1 MHKKILLLSIMPFCL
16 AYGVKPGSD
25 KPHKDGNWCDVCRY
39 AAVGT
44 IQELA
49 KHGKLPDLEIV
60 SSQAGREVGATAAK
74 ELAGI
79 VAAPTTKQ
87 LTDDLGKN
95 AGATAA
101 TALGA
106 ATVTAAKIGACVAAA
121 AGTVYV
127 AEKVA
132 DRCFPV
138 EQEQAKRA
146 EAAIEAFK
154 STVVLE
160 DMRAERRADHA
171 FTQCLTYFP
180 KQIRNSLECPG
191 NCMDDYRKLVL
202 LGQQAVADEKLV
214 RLKKADDCPV
224 PAMSAHE
231 AEQEVRKSFEE
242 NLNGPMRAIET
253 VKSTYYSWLWSSS
266 GVTIE
271 LPEKTIVL
279 LEGRSSLD
287 PARFAKLYAEI
298 ITAKYPHIKVC
309 LADLVVDKK
318 GYPARIAVHLTI
330 DGNKVYP
337 KTGPAIV

>member
-1 MHKKILLLSIMPFCL
+1 MHKKILLLSIMSFCL

-60 SSQAGREVGATAAK
+60 SSQAGRDVGATAVKGFA
-74 ELAGI
+74 EI

-87 LTDDLGKN
+87 LTDDIGKN

-106 ATVTAAKIGACVAAA
+106 ATVTTAKIGACVAAA

-146 EAAIEAFK
+146 EAAVEAFK
-154 STVVLE
+154 STTTLE
-160 DMRAERRADHA
+160 DMKAERGADQA
-171 FTQCLTYFP
+171 FTQCLTHFP
-180 KQIRNSLECPG
+180 KQVRNSLECPA
-191 NCMDDYRKLVL
+191 NCMNDYRKLAL

-214 RLKKADDCPV
+214 RLKKADDGPV
-224 PAMSAHE
+224 PVMSVQE
-231 AEQEVRKSFEE
+231 AEQEVRQSFEDHK
-242 NLNGPMRAIET
+242 NGPMRTIET
-253 VKSTYYSWLWSSS
+253 VKSTYYSWLWSSPS
-266 GVTIE
+266 VTIE
-271 LPEKTIVL
+271 LPEKAIAL
-279 LEGRSSLD
+279 LESRSSLD
-287 PARFAKLYAEI
+287 PVRFAKLYAEV
-298 ITAKYPHIKVC
+298 ITAKYAHIKAC
-309 LADLVVDKK
+309 PADVVLDTN
-318 GYPARIAVHLTI
+318 GYPARIAVHLKI
-330 DGNKVYP
+330 DGNKVYA